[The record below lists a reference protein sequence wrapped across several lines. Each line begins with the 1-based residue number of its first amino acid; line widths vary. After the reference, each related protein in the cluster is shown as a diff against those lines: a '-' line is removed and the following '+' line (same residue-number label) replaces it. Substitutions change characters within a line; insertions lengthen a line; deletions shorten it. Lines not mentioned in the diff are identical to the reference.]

1 MITKYISRMLE
12 DILYDDK
19 YNYIEFDTSDH
30 RSNFEIEITETGH
43 FMSFCQ
49 DVSKRGWIGKIIQ
62 IPQRLLVGVEFDIKG
77 DDFKSFIVTI
87 SMKSIHDT
95 ISHLKVSYPE
105 VISEMNNLVAADGE
119 DFLKHIPSRF
129 KD

>member
-1 MITKYISRMLE
+1 MNTKYISRMLE

-19 YNYIEFDTSDH
+19 YNYTEFNTSDH
-30 RSNFEIEITETGH
+30 RSNFEIEITDVAH

-77 DDFKSFIVTI
+77 DDFSSFIVTI
-87 SMKSIHDT
+87 SMKTIHDT
-95 ISHLKVSYPE
+95 ISRLKVSYPE
-105 VISEMNNLVAADGE
+105 VISEMNNFVAADGE
-119 DFLKHIPSRF
+119 DFSKHIPSRF